1 MKINSIDLEHARN
14 EAHYQFL
21 LIDKKL
27 FESYP
32 SVAGIVAP
40 QLANLNALIV
50 IEGQLVDAVKAS
62 EYTEKIADAD
72 YRRDRAIIGINTIV
86 KSYLHHFDP
95 NLEEAARDVEIRLK
109 AFHSEIEKKSYE
121 EESAAVKI
129 LAADL
134 KSKYAQPVAA
144 LGLTAWVN
152 ELSAAQDAFESFFI
166 LRNTEQATKIQ
177 ERLRDV
183 RKQADAAFRD
193 IAARINA
200 YTLMNGSQV
209 CGVFINELNREIAY
223 FNEHNHHH
231 AKKNIEKATVA
242 SIPEQIYGGEPVIVL
257 PEVFYEEKK
266 LVFTVDYEL
275 SYRDNNAPGT
285 ASVVIHG
292 KGAWKGKK
300 TVSFNI
306 IAS

>member
-21 LIDKKL
+21 LIDKKM
-27 FESYP
+27 FETHP
-32 SVAGIVAP
+32 PVAAIVAP

-62 EYTEKIADAD
+62 EYTEKIAEAD
-72 YRRDRAIIGINTIV
+72 HRRDRAIVGINTVV
-86 KSYLHHFDP
+86 KSYLHHFDAGMV
-95 NLEEAARDVEIRLK
+95 EAALTIEVRLK
-109 AFHSEIEKKSYE
+109 AFHGEIEKKSYE

-129 LAADL
+129 LVADL
-134 KSKYAQPVAA
+134 KSKYAQPVAV
-144 LGLTAWVN
+144 LNLTAWVN
-152 ELSAAQDAFESFFI
+152 ELSTAQDAFESLFT
-166 LRNTEQATKIQ
+166 LRNTEQASKNQ

-183 RKQADAAFRD
+183 RKQADTAFRD
-193 IAARINA
+193 IAKRINA
-200 YTLMNGSQV
+200 YTLMNGSQT
-209 CGVFINELNREIAY
+209 CGAFINELNREIAY

-257 PEVFYEEKK
+257 PEVFYEGKK

-300 TVSFNI
+300 NVSFNI
-306 IAS
+306 ITD